1 MLLKDFE
8 DPFEASWNS
17 QEVVIE
23 EILEEGRDGSN
34 RTKQRCRTE
43 TILNTKHRTTQ
54 SQGQARMT
62 AGHGRQ
68 RSPAQ
73 PRRRKNKG
81 QDPKRISSGPSGLL
95 LLQKQPLT
103 YIFRTPSFHER
114 SPQPPKQEQRLK
126 DINNT
131 AGEGFPF
138 RLRQPFP
145 LSASRSSLSRTRK
158 AAGGSNESR
167 WAGLLSLSHPSS
179 PTIGCGLGNPHLLG
193 LRLREGHGS
202 PSHLRRVGGGG
213 VPFPVAAG
221 GRVR

>member
-34 RTKQRCRTE
+34 RNKQRCRTE

-68 RSPAQ
+68 RSPAR

-81 QDPKRISSGPSGLL
+81 QDPKRISAGPSGLL

-114 SPQPPKQEQRLK
+114 SPQPPKQEQRPK

-138 RLRQPFP
+138 RLRQPISALSIPLQPIPHPESRGRVKREPMGGASFVVPP
-145 LSASRSSLSRTRK
+145 LSSNDWLWTWESPPS
-158 AAGGSNESR
+158 GSAPARGPWQPIAPE
-167 WAGLLSLSHPSS
+167 
-179 PTIGCGLGNPHLLG
+179 
-193 LRLREGHGS
+193 E
-202 PSHLRRVGGGG
+202 
-213 VPFPVAAG
+213 G
-221 GRVR
+221 GRRWRPLPCGGRES